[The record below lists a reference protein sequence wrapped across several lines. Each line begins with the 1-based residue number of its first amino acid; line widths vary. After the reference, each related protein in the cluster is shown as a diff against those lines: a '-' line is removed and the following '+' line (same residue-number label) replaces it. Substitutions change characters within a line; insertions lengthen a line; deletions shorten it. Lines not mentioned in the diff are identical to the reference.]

1 MLKVAL
7 CPQNYF
13 DVADRKNDQKN
24 DQKNFNARP
33 EFAAGS
39 GDPDETFLKQI
50 GKSCQTR
57 KSKSLMSI
65 AMAA

>member
-1 MLKVAL
+1 MSLIGKTI
-7 CPQNYF
+7 
-13 DVADRKNDQKN
+13 RKTIK
-24 DQKNFNARP
+24 KTIRKILMPRP
-33 EFAAGS
+33 ELAAGS